1 MFGPCFL
8 SIPRTELSP
17 SLSLIYQN
25 LLMGTLLA
33 TGLVF
38 RRPVKWQKQAPRGQ
52 LTFEQKDGFPDYLS
66 PKARGCGQ
74 TQPTSGTP
82 ETPARPESHPE
93 PSWDYPAWQGE
104 IFVCPSR
111 TPRGQGLSLL
121 HLCFPHFHLSP
132 VQCRVWPTVCAQEVW
147 INQRLGDHCLR
158 PFLACHQTWDLDPA
172 TSPAS

>member
-1 MFGPCFL
+1 MWPEIKTLGVSQDPSSLPHKCSVHAL
-8 SIPRTELSP
+8 PPSPGHELSP

-52 LTFEQKDGFPDYLS
+52 LTFEQKDDFPDYLS

-74 TQPTSGTP
+74 AQPTSGTP

-93 PSWDYPAWQGE
+93 PSWNYPAWQGE

-121 HLCFPHFHLSP
+121 HLCFPHSHLTP
-132 VQCRVWPTVCAQEVW
+132 VQCRVWPTVCAQGGL
-147 INQRLGDHCLR
+147 IRDLGII
-158 PFLACHQTWDLDPA
+158 A
-172 TSPAS
+172 